1 MCLLKNKKWD
11 LWVRPWSLTS
21 SYNLDLEPFGR
32 CNSEPLKKSKSSRSQ
47 IIFELS
53 SIKNFAIITGTHL
66 FWGLFLIKLQA
77 LRPAIFLKSGSNTGV
92 SYGYCR
98 LFKNSFFIEKKAASD
113 SPTTVQWSQLGCFL
127 FDFAPSCAIELD
139 NFFLAWVIL
148 SSVFNFRICFGETS
162 NAFDFDGKF
171 TKSVA
176 QIKMLYHLSK
186 DFPRLHFALDQFQDM
201 TWKWKN
207 AV

>member
-1 MCLLKNKKWD
+1 MLA
-11 LWVRPWSLTS
+11 
-21 SYNLDLEPFGR
+21 F
-32 CNSEPLKKSKSSRSQ
+32 
-47 IIFELS
+47 
-53 SIKNFAIITGTHL
+53 
-66 FWGLFLIKLQA
+66 
-77 LRPAIFLKSGSNTGV
+77 RPATFLKSDSNTGV
-92 SYGYCR
+92 SCGYYE
-98 LFKNSFFIEKKAASD
+98 LFKNSLFYRKPPEAASE

-207 AV
+207 AA

>member
-1 MCLLKNKKWD
+1 MDLVHAYLKTKKT
-11 LWVRPWSLTS
+11 RPVNQILKPDAIIK
-21 SYNLDLEPFGR
+21 SYNLEPFGR

-113 SPTTVQWSQLGCFL
+113 SPTTVQ
-127 FDFAPSCAIELD
+127 
-139 NFFLAWVIL
+139 
-148 SSVFNFRICFGETS
+148 
-162 NAFDFDGKF
+162 
-171 TKSVA
+171 
-176 QIKMLYHLSK
+176 
-186 DFPRLHFALDQFQDM
+186 
-201 TWKWKN
+201 
-207 AV
+207 